1 VTVSELIVQIEAEI
15 EATARM
21 LVLGSPTD
29 WTEYKRL
36 VARIQAFREV
46 IQMTQSPGKTNTPND
61 YQKGIKVLD
70 ASY

>member
-1 VTVSELIVQIEAEI
+1 MTVTDLIVKIETEI

-46 IQMTQSPGKTNTPND
+46 IQMTQSPEK
-61 YQKGIKVLD
+61 IKVLD
-70 ASY
+70 ASD

>member
-1 VTVSELIVQIEAEI
+1 VTVSELLVKIEAEI
-15 EATARM
+15 EATARTI
-21 LVLGSPTD
+21 VIGNPVD

-46 IQMTQSPGKTNTPND
+46 IQMTQSPGKTNEI
-61 YQKGIKVLD
+61 KGTD